1 MKHALGLLFPLITV
15 AAPGL
20 AQTVPVSGRVLDAK
34 DQAPLIGANV
44 LLTRLT
50 ADSAR
55 TGAAVDAEGNF
66 AVPAVEA
73 GRYRLTVSF
82 LGYQTIKRAVTVSGQ
97 PLELGTLS
105 LQAGG
110 VTLKGVEVT
119 GRAAA
124 AVQKGDTAQYDARAF
139 KTNPDANAQDLITK
153 MPGVTVDPSSGKI
166 QAQGEQ
172 VQRVLVD
179 GKEFFGNDPDA
190 VLKNLPAE
198 AIDKIQVYDRAS
210 DQAQFTGFDD
220 GNQQKTINIVTRP
233 QFRNGQFGR
242 VLVGAG
248 QGGDNQTRYRASGNI
263 NSFRGKQRFSV
274 IAQSNNVNEQ
284 NFGTDD
290 LLGVVGGSARGGG
303 GGGRNG
309 ASGGGGG
316 TNASGNFLVGQ
327 SGGISKTNAVGLN
340 YSDSWGKKTDV
351 QASYFFNR
359 SVNTLVSNTD
369 RRFTAQDSL
378 GRILRYQENSNTGST
393 NINNRFNLRLEHKF
407 DSVNSVLW
415 QPRLSVQSNDSRNTL
430 DGNTYRGQPSS
441 ETIGERRSTNLSD
454 YRADN
459 LGVNFGQSLLYR
471 RRFQK
476 RGRTFSLGLN
486 MGYNTREAEN
496 FLNSVNEDYTRTTP
510 GGTPTVTRTDQFS
523 DLAQTGWQWSANAN
537 YTEPLSPKS
546 QLQLSYNANY
556 TPNDSDKKTYNLD
569 GTTAEY
575 SVFNPELSNVFRS
588 RYLTNAGEV
597 SYRYNDRELQWSVGA
612 QVQHAQL
619 RNDQEFPLA
628 TSTRR
633 NFLNVLPS
641 AQMRYNFSRQ
651 QNLRLNYRMR
661 TQAPSISQLQEVVNN
676 SNPLQITTGNPN
688 LRQENNHNLFLRYS
702 SANVEKSTSFFALL
716 GGSYTSNNITNSTRI
731 FSRPTEFRGV
741 IVPAGGQVTEPINLD
756 GQYSLRTFGNY
767 TLPLSFV
774 KSNLNLNANAN
785 FAQTPGLVTVTGVEG
800 QQLNYSRTPSFGFG
814 AVLSSNISPNLDFT
828 LSSNSTQTYVRNT
841 AQPTADRNY
850 FRQNTNLRFSWIIIK
865 GLTVQSDVAHVGY
878 SGLSEGFNQNYVLWN
893 ASVGKKLFARQQG
906 ELKLFAFDI
915 LKQNRS
921 IVPNQT
927 TAYVEDVR
935 TNILTRYV
943 MLMFTYNIRNFPGN
957 KGGATPD
964 LDQPQPE
971 ERRGFPGGR
980 PGGYPGGGAP
990 GGFPG
995 GGPGPGGPPGGGPY

>member
-1 MKHALGLLFPLITV
+1 MKHALGLLFPLVVVT
-15 AAPGL
+15 APAL

-44 LLTRLT
+44 LLTRLA

-55 TGAAVDAEGNF
+55 TGAAVEPTGAFN
-66 AVPAVEA
+66 VPAVEP

-97 PLELGTLS
+97 PVDLGTLA
-105 LQAGG
+105 LTAGG

-124 AVQKGDTAQYDARAF
+124 AIQKGDTAQYDARAF

-153 MPGVTVDPSSGKI
+153 MPGVTVDPSTGKV

-210 DQAQFTGFDD
+210 DQAQFSGFDD

-233 QFRNGQFGR
+233 QYRNGQFGR
-242 VLVGAG
+242 VLAGVG
-248 QGGDNQTRYRASGNI
+248 QGGDNQTRYRASGNL
-263 NSFRGKQRFSV
+263 NSFRGKQRFSI
-274 IAQSNNVNEQ
+274 IAQTNNVNEQ

-290 LLGVVGGSARGGG
+290 LLGVVGSSARGGG
-303 GGGRNG
+303 GGRNG
-309 ASGGGGG
+309 GGGNPGGGGG
-316 TNASGNFLVGQ
+316 NNASGNFLVGQ
-327 SGGISKTNAVGLN
+327 SGGISNTNAVGLN
-340 YSDSWGKKTDV
+340 YSDSWGKKTEV

-359 SVNTLVSNTD
+359 STNTLNSSTN

-378 GRILRYQENSNTGST
+378 GQALRYQEGSLTRST
-393 NINNRFNLRLEHKF
+393 NTNNRVNLRLEHKF
-407 DSVNSVLW
+407 DSLNSVLW
-415 QPRLSVQSNDSRNTL
+415 QPRLSMQSNNSTNHL
-430 DGNTYRGQPSS
+430 DGATYRGQPNSENIGILRSS
-441 ETIGERRSTNLSD
+441 NLSD
-454 YRADN
+454 YKSKND
-459 LGVNFGQSLLYR
+459 GINFGQSLLYR
-471 RRFQK
+471 HRFHK

-486 MGYNTREAEN
+486 MGYNTRDAEN
-496 FLNSVNEDYTRTTP
+496 FLNSVNDDYTRSTTP
-510 GGTPTVTRTDQFS
+510 GVPSTSRTDQYS
-523 DLAQTGWQWSANAN
+523 DLTQAGWQWSANAN

-546 QLQLSYNANY
+546 QLQLTYNANY
-556 TPNDSDKKTYNLD
+556 TPNDSDKKTYNLN
-569 GTTAEY
+569 GPTGEY
-575 SVFNPELSNVFRS
+575 TVFNPALSNVFTS
-588 RYLTNAGEV
+588 RYLTNAGGI
-597 SYRYNDRELQWSVGA
+597 SYRFNNKELQWSVGA

-619 RNDQEFPLA
+619 RNDQEFPLS

-633 NFLNVLPS
+633 SFLTVLPN
-641 AQMRYNFSRQ
+641 AQARYNFSRQ
-651 QNLRLNYRMR
+651 QNLRLNYQMR

-688 LRQENNHNLFLRYS
+688 LRQENTHNLFVRYS
-702 SANVEKSTSFFALL
+702 SANVEKSTSFFALI

-731 FSRPTEFRGV
+731 FSSPTPYRGV

-767 TLPLSFV
+767 TLPLTFV

-785 FAQTPGLVTVTGVEG
+785 FAQTPGLVSINRDAG

-828 LSSNSTQTYVRNT
+828 LSSNSSQTFVRNT
-841 AQPTADRNY
+841 AQTTADREY
-850 FRQNTNLRFSWIIIK
+850 FRQNTNLRFSWIVVK
-865 GLTVQSDVAHVGY
+865 GLTVQSDVAHVAY
-878 SGLSEGFNQNYVLWN
+878 TGLSAGYNQSYVLWN

-906 ELKLFAFDI
+906 EIKLFAFDI
-915 LKQNRS
+915 LKQNNS
-921 IVPNQT
+921 IQT
-927 TAYVEDVR
+927 NSTAAYVEDVR

-957 KGGATPD
+957 KGGTPD
-964 LDQPQPE
+964 LDQPQQR
-971 ERRGFPGGR
+971 ERGNFPGGR
-980 PGGYPGGGAP
+980 P

>member
-1 MKHALGLLFPLITV
+1 VT
-15 AAPGL
+15 APAV
-20 AQTVPVSGRVLDAK
+20 AQTFPVSGRVLDAK

-55 TGAAVDAEGNF
+55 TGAAVDPTGAF
-66 AVPAVEA
+66 TVPAVEN

-82 LGYQTIKRAVTVSGQ
+82 LGYQTIKRAVTVSGA
-97 PLELGTLS
+97 PLDLGTLA
-105 LQAGG
+105 LQVGG

-124 AVQKGDTAQYDARAF
+124 AVQKGDTAQYDSRAF

-153 MPGVTVDPSSGKI
+153 MPGVTVDPSTGKV

-220 GNQQKTINIVTRP
+220 GNQQKTINIVTKP
-233 QFRNGQFGR
+233 SFRNGQFGR
-242 VLVGAG
+242 VLAGVG
-248 QGGDNQTRYRASGNI
+248 QGGDNQTRYRASGNL
-263 NSFRGKQRFSV
+263 NSFKGKQRFSV
-274 IAQSNNVNEQ
+274 LAMSNNVNEQ

-290 LLGVVGGSARGGG
+290 LLGVVGNSSRGG

-309 ASGGGGG
+309 GQGGGGG
-316 TNASGNFLVGQ
+316 GNNASGNFLVGQ

-340 YSDSWGKKTDV
+340 FSDTWGKKVDV

-359 SVNTLVSNTD
+359 STNTLTSLTD
-369 RRFTAQDSL
+369 RRYTAEDSL
-378 GRILRYQENSNTGST
+378 GRILRYREDSRTGST
-393 NINNRFNLRLEHKF
+393 NLNNRFNLRLEYKI
-407 DSVNSVLW
+407 DSVNSLLW
-415 QPRLSVQSNDSRNTL
+415 QPRLSVQNNESNNNL
-430 DGNTYRGQPSS
+430 DGTTFRAPRNSEVDGELRSS
-441 ETIGERRSTNLSD
+441 NLSD

-459 LGVNFGQSLLYR
+459 LGINFGQSLLYR
-471 RRFQK
+471 HRFSK

-486 MGYNTREAEN
+486 MSYNTRDAEN
-496 FLNSVNEDYTRTTP
+496 YLNSENVDYTRSATP
-510 GGTPTVTRTDQFS
+510 IRTRTDQFS
-523 DLAQTGWQWSANAN
+523 DLNQTGWAWSANAN

-546 QLQLSYNANY
+546 QLQLSYNSSY

-569 GTTAEY
+569 GPSGEYTA
-575 SVFNPELSNVFRS
+575 FNPELSNVFQS
-588 RYLTNAGEV
+588 RYLTNSGEL

-619 RNDQEFPLA
+619 RNEQEFPRA
-628 TSTRR
+628 ANTKRD
-633 NFLNVLPS
+633 FLNVLPS
-641 AQMRYNFSRQ
+641 AQIRYNFSKQ

-661 TQAPSISQLQEVVNN
+661 TNAPSIGQLQEVVNN

-702 SANVEKSTSFFALL
+702 AANVEKSTSFFALV
-716 GGSYTSNNITNSTRI
+716 GGSYTDNYISNSTVVI
-731 FSRPTEFRGV
+731 TRPQTIAGV
-741 IVPAGGQVTEPINLD
+741 VVPAGGQITRPINLNA
-756 GQYSLRTFGNY
+756 QYSLRTFANY
-767 TLPLSFV
+767 TVPLTFV

-785 FAQTPGLVTVTGVEG
+785 FAQTPGLVSITGVDG

-828 LSSNSTQTYVRNT
+828 LSSNSSQTYVRNS
-841 AQPTADRNY
+841 AQTTADRQY
-850 FRQNTNLRFSWIIIK
+850 FRQSTNLRFSWIVVK
-865 GLTVQSDVAHVGY
+865 GLTLQSDVAHVAY
-878 SGLSEGFNQNYVLWN
+878 NGLSAGFDQNYVLWN
-893 ASVGKKLFARQQG
+893 ASLGKKLFARQQG
-906 ELKLFAFDI
+906 EIKLYAFDI
-915 LKQNRS
+915 LKQNNS
-921 IVPNQT
+921 IQPNQT
-927 TAYVEDVR
+927 AAYVEDVR

-943 MLMFTYNIRNFPGN
+943 MLMFTYNIRNFGGR
-957 KGGATPD
+957 GGAPEPD
-964 LDQPQPE
+964 APQE
-971 ERRGFPGGR
+971 ERRGNFPGGR
-980 PGGYPGGGAP
+980 PGGFPGGGP

>member
-1 MKHALGLLFPLITV
+1 MKHALGLLFPLVVVT
-15 AAPGL
+15 APAL
-20 AQTVPVSGRVLDAK
+20 AQTAPVTGRVLDAK

-44 LLTRLT
+44 LLTRLA

-55 TGAAVDAEGNF
+55 TGAAVEPTGAF
-66 AVPAVEA
+66 TVPGVEP

-97 PLELGTLS
+97 PLDLGTLA
-105 LQAGG
+105 LTAGG

-210 DQAQFTGFDD
+210 DQSQFTGFDD

-242 VLVGAG
+242 VLAGVG

-263 NSFRGKQRFSV
+263 NSFRGKQRLSL

-290 LLGVVGGSARGGG
+290 LLGVVGSSARGGG
-303 GGGRNG
+303 GGRN
-309 ASGGGGG
+309 GGGGNQG
-316 TNASGNFLVGQ
+316 GGGNNASGNFLVGQ
-327 SGGISKTNAVGLN
+327 SGGISKTNALGLN

-351 QASYFFNR
+351 QSSYFFNR
-359 SVNTLVSNTD
+359 SVNTLSSQTD

-378 GRILRYQENSNTGST
+378 GRALRYQENSLTQST
-393 NINNRFNLRLEHKF
+393 NINHRVNLRLEHKF

-415 QPRLSVQSNDSRNTL
+415 QPRLSVQQNDSRNHL
-430 DGNTYRGQPSS
+430 DGATYRGQPNS
-441 ETIGERRSTNLSD
+441 ETIGELRSSNVSD
-454 YRADN
+454 YKAKN
-459 LGVNFGQSLLYR
+459 QGINFGQSLLYR
-471 RRFQK
+471 HRFQK

-486 MGYNTREAEN
+486 MSYNTRDAEN
-496 FLNSVNEDYTRTTP
+496 FLNSLNDDYTRSATP
-510 GGTPTVTRTDQFS
+510 GVPVRSSTDQKS
-523 DLAQTGWQWSANAN
+523 ETDQTGWTWSANAN

-546 QLQLSYNANY
+546 QLQLTYNTNY
-556 TPNDSDKKTYNLD
+556 TPNDSDKKTYNLN
-569 GTTAEY
+569 GPTGEY
-575 SVFNPELSNVFRS
+575 TVFNPALSNVFTS
-588 RYLTNAGEV
+588 RYLTNSGEV

-619 RNDQEFPLA
+619 RNEQEYPLA
-628 TSTRR
+628 TTTRR

-641 AQMRYNFSRQ
+641 AQVRYNFSKQ

-676 SNPLQITTGNPN
+676 SNPLQITTGNAN
-688 LRQENNHNLFLRYS
+688 LRQENTHNLFVRYS
-702 SANVEKSTSFFALL
+702 SANVEKSTSFFALI

-741 IVPAGGQVTEPINLD
+741 IVPAGGQVTEPVNLD

-767 TLPLSFV
+767 TVPLTLL

-785 FAQTPGLVTVTGVEG
+785 FAQTPGLVSINRDEE

-828 LSSNSTQTYVRNT
+828 LSSNSSQTYVRNT
-841 AQPTADRNY
+841 AQTTANRQY
-850 FRQNTNLRFSWIIIK
+850 FRQNTNLRLSWIIIK
-865 GLTVQSDVAHVGY
+865 GLTVQSDVAHVAY
-878 SGLSEGFNQNYVLWN
+878 SGLSAGYNQNYVLWN

-906 ELKLFAFDI
+906 EIKLYAFDI
-915 LKQNRS
+915 LKQNNS
-921 IVPNQT
+921 IQPNQT
-927 TAYVEDVR
+927 AAYVEDVR

-943 MLMFTYNIRNFPGN
+943 MLMFTYNIRNFGGS
-957 KGGATPD
+957 GGAPTPD
-964 LDQPQPE
+964 APQE
-971 ERRGFPGGR
+971 ERRGNFPGGR
-980 PGGYPGGGAP
+980 PGGYPGGPP

-995 GGPGPGGPPGGGPY
+995 GGPGPGGGPY